1 MRINKELH
9 IKDVFIIESK
19 KHHDNRGW
27 FQESYHMD
35 NMSKHEFDLVFVQDN
50 LVFSK
55 KHVLRGLHFQDDNGQ
70 GKLVSCVK
78 GSIYDVLV
86 DLRKNSNTYREWMGI
101 KLSEKDS
108 KFIYIPPGFAHGY
121 YVIEQDSLVNYK
133 CTKHYNPNEEIGIV
147 WNDSDIQIN
156 WRDIDGFNSSNV
168 VMSEKDQLNKTIKE
182 LNL

>member
-86 DLRKNSNTYREWMGI
+86 DLRKNSNTYRY
-101 KLSEKDS
+101 
-108 KFIYIPPGFAHGY
+108 F
-121 YVIEQDSLVNYK
+121 
-133 CTKHYNPNEEIGIV
+133 
-147 WNDSDIQIN
+147 
-156 WRDIDGFNSSNV
+156 
-168 VMSEKDQLNKTIKE
+168 
-182 LNL
+182 